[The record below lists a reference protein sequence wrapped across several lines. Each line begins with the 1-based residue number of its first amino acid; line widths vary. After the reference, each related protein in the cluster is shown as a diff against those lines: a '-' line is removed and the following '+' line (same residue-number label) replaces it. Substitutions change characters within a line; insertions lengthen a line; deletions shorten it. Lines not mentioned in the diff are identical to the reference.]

1 MMRSGNII
9 VVACIAIAIAL
20 IFGLVKVTD
29 YAAPYIEKFTP
40 YKEDRGRVEQAK
52 WIIKAHEQGL
62 VVRQRQEQA
71 ETEQRKSAEV
81 KHRTEEIN
89 EAKIRTF
96 SLKNAPEIWLAVQ
109 RLRAEEK
116 ALAEGLSRVEDV
128 LSYCGRDSER
138 DTDFAEIRRELI
150 EIRGMESR
158 LKRSLE
164 DAYLKYVAYQ
174 AQPVRKDLQ
183 DLADVA
189 IKDGLR
195 EASLV
200 EGKFKMMRE
209 RK

>member
-52 WIIKAHEQGL
+52 WIIKVHEQGL
-62 VVRQRQEQA
+62 ESRREQEKT
-71 ETEQRKSAEV
+71 EVEQRERAAA
-81 KHRTEEIN
+81 KHKTEELN
-89 EAKIRTF
+89 EAKIRAF

-116 ALAEGLSRVEDV
+116 ILAEGLSRVEDV
-128 LSYCGRDSER
+128 LSYCCRDPKS
-138 DTDFAEIRRELI
+138 DTDFVAIRSELV
-150 EIRGMESR
+150 EIRGMESQLR
-158 LKRSLE
+158 KSLE

-195 EASLV
+195 EAALV

>member
-9 VVACIAIAIAL
+9 VVVCIAIAIAL

-52 WIIKAHEQGL
+52 WIIKVHEQGL
-62 VVRQRQEQA
+62 ESRREQEKT
-71 ETEQRKSAEV
+71 EVEQRERAAA
-81 KHRTEEIN
+81 KHKTEELN
-89 EAKIRTF
+89 EAKIRAF

-116 ALAEGLSRVEDV
+116 TLAEGLSRVEGV
-128 LSYCGRDSER
+128 LSYCCRDPKS
-138 DTDFAEIRRELI
+138 DTDFVEIKRELT
-150 EIRGMESR
+150 EILGMESR